1 MRREDGWP
9 EFVTQ
14 PAQPVARMG
23 VAFFCVT
30 RPNRHKA
37 HVLTRMYVQ
46 LGQANGTEPLVP
58 VSATTPK
65 EYSSRTRDTLMSVH
79 VSMGVESTPLKTP
92 FEDA

>member
-1 MRREDGWP
+1 MRQEAGWH
-9 EFVTQ
+9 ECVAQ

-23 VAFFCVT
+23 VALSVT
-30 RPNRHKA
+30 RPNRHRA
-37 HVLTRMYVQ
+37 HVLTRMHVQ

>member
-1 MRREDGWP
+1 MAL
-9 EFVTQ
+9 

-23 VAFFCVT
+23 VALSVT
-30 RPNRHKA
+30 RPNRHRA
-37 HVLTRMYVQ
+37 HVLTRMHVQ

-65 EYSSRTRDTLMSVH
+65 EYSSLTRDALSVH
-79 VSMGVESTPLKTP
+79 VSMGVDSTSPKTP